1 MYDLSHY
8 SPHDLTANTI
18 RALAMDAVQA
28 AESGHPGTPMG
39 LADIAVVLWKRFLKH
54 NPADP
59 KWPDR
64 DRFVLSAGH
73 ASMLLYSLLHLSGYD
88 LPLQELKD
96 FRQWGSHT
104 PGHPENVETPGVE
117 TTTGPLGQGI
127 GNALGMAIA
136 ERWLATHFNR
146 PGFTVVDHYTY
157 VIASDGDLMEGISH
171 EMGALAGHL
180 GLGKLIVFFD
190 DNHITIDGS
199 TDLAW
204 SEDVSARFA
213 AYGWHT
219 QRIDGHDTEAVADA
233 LEAARAE
240 AGRPSLIQART
251 HIGYG
256 SPNKQDTASAHGEPL
271 GEEEIR
277 RTKQNLGW
285 PAEAKFYVPEEACR
299 YLYPEEGQAQQEAWE
314 GLLERYREVHP
325 ELAATFDAA
334 LAGELPPGWDDDLL
348 HFAAGEKLATRAAS
362 GKTLE
367 RIVPRI
373 PWLIGGSGD
382 LTGSNKTKTEGM
394 EHLRADDFGGRYIHY
409 GVREHIMGGVMSGMA
424 LHGGVRPYGGTF
436 LIFSDYMRPTIRLA
450 AMMRLPVVYVF
461 THDSIGL
468 GEDGPTHQPVEH
480 LPSLRA
486 IPNLVSFRP
495 ADANE
500 AAVGWQVALRR
511 KDGPTALV
519 LTRQKLPT
527 LDRERYAPAGEAA
540 QGAYVLGEAEDAEV
554 VLIGTGSETHIALEA
569 QRLLAEEG
577 IAGRVVSMPSWE
589 LFAQQP
595 AAYREK
601 VLPPA
606 IKARVAVEAAAPLGW
621 ERYVGDEGATVG
633 LAWFGASAPYQEIYE
648 HRGLTP
654 EAVAQAA
661 RRVLG
666 GERAPAAEAE
676 A

>member
-18 RALAMDAVQA
+18 RTLAMDAVQA

-59 KWPDR
+59 QWPNR

-73 ASMLLYSLLHLSGYD
+73 ASMLLYSLLHISGYD
-88 LPLQELKD
+88 LPLEELKN

-104 PGHPENVETPGVE
+104 PGHPENYETVGVE

-146 PGFTVVDHYTY
+146 PGFPVVDHYTY
-157 VIASDGDLMEGISH
+157 VIASDGDLMEGISN

-199 TDLAW
+199 TELAW
-204 SEDVSARFA
+204 SEDVSARFE

-219 QRIDGHDTEAVADA
+219 QRIDGHDTEAVAAA
-233 LEAARAE
+233 LEAARGE
-240 AGRPSLIQART
+240 TGRPSLIQART

-277 RTKQNLGW
+277 RTKENLGW
-285 PAEAKFYVPEEACR
+285 PPEAKFYVPEEAGR
-299 YLYPEEGQAQQEAWE
+299 YLRPEKAQAQQDEWEA
-314 GLLERYREVHP
+314 LLDRYREAHP
-325 ELAATFDAA
+325 ELAATFEAA
-334 LAGELPPGWDDDLL
+334 LRGELPAGWDDDVPT
-348 HFAAGEKLATRAAS
+348 FTAGEKLATRAAS
-362 GKTLE
+362 GQTLE

-373 PWLIGGSGD
+373 PWLLGGSGD
-382 LTGSNKTKTEGM
+382 LTGSNKTKTDGM
-394 EHLRADDFGGRYIHY
+394 EHLRSDDFSGRYIHY
-409 GVREHIMGGVMSGMA
+409 GVREHVMGAAMSGMA

-450 AMMRLPVVYVF
+450 AMMGVPVVYVF

-486 IPNLVSFRP
+486 IPNLVTFRP

-500 AAVGWQVALRR
+500 TTVGWQVALRR
-511 KDGPTALV
+511 KDGPTVLV
-519 LTRQKLPT
+519 LTRQKLLT
-527 LDRERYAPAGEAA
+527 LDRERYTPAGEAA
-540 QGAYVLGEAEDAEV
+540 KGAYVLSDAKDAQV
-554 VLIGTGSETHIALEA
+554 VLIGTGSEVHIALGA
-569 QRLLAEEG
+569 QALLAEEG
-577 IAGRVVSMPSWE
+577 VAARVVSMPSWE
-589 LFAQQP
+589 LFAEQP
-595 AAYREK
+595 AGYREQ

-606 IKARVAVEAAAPLGW
+606 IKARVAVEAAAMLGW
-621 ERYVGDEGATVG
+621 ERYVGDGGETVG
-633 LAWFGASAPYQEIYE
+633 LEWFGASAPYQEIYE
-648 HRGLTP
+648 HRGLTA

-661 RRVLG
+661 RRVL
-666 GERAPAAEAE
+666 ERGRSPVAE
-676 A
+676 